1 MMDETERRD
10 DAELVAAVL
19 AGDREAFG
27 PLLARWQPSVLGLC
41 RRLLGP
47 GPLAQDVAQEAAVQ
61 AFLGLPRLADPAR
74 FGAWLRAIAANQ
86 ARMAL
91 RRRHRL
97 TLEGL
102 PPQVAEGLPG
112 GEAGPTPED
121 AWASREVHQ
130 AILAALQELRVATR
144 EAVVGFHLQGTSYQ
158 ELAELLGTPLST
170 VRGRLYHGRRQLRR
184 ALRPLA
190 EEVLMPTPTRREEQ
204 PMDTALLDAEVAFVG
219 RLAFSTDCVVMLQE
233 RHGPRRLALEP
244 VDATTGEAVDQLLQG
259 QQPLA
264 PTTHDLL
271 PRLVAALDGRVE
283 QVGIRRLV
291 GEALYA
297 DITLD
302 HGGRRREVEARPG
315 DAVALAL
322 LVGAPIRVAAAVM
335 EAAGFDPGDRQQ
347 QRLREELERL
357 RRRLAERVGPP
368 PPSPI
373 APPLPLDPQVRQQ
386 VEDCL
391 ERLWADLGGWLVL
404 LTHDRGRL
412 VAWAGPG
419 DPAAMARYCQARAD
433 RDADLTHLLLRE
445 VFPPDQVEAVVFRSV
460 ARLWRVEI
468 GIAAEDSEQERERF
482 AQRTDQAVGE
492 LETLLQAGTE
502 VIRPTPTASTPV
514 PHQAEPYGSGSYS
527 AWSGEGGLDA
537 ATGRRAAG

>member
-1 MMDETERRD
+1 MDGDRRT

-27 PLLARWQPSVLGLC
+27 PLLARWQPSVVGLC

-47 GPLAQDVAQEAAVQ
+47 GPLAEDVAQEAAVQ
-61 AFLGLPRLADPAR
+61 AFLGLARLADPAR
-74 FGAWLRAIAANQ
+74 FGAWLHAIAANQ

-102 PPQVAEGLPG
+102 PPHVAEGLPG

-130 AILAALQELRVATR
+130 AILAALQALPPATR
-144 EAVVGFHLQGTSYQ
+144 EAVVGFYLQGYSYQ
-158 ELAELLGTPLST
+158 ELAELLDLPLST
-170 VRGRLYHGRRQLRR
+170 VRGRLHHGRRRLRR

-190 EEVLMPTPTRREEQ
+190 DELLTLTPTQQEEHR
-204 PMDTALLDAEVAFVG
+204 MDTTALLDADVAFVG

-244 VDATTGEAVDQLLQG
+244 VDAVTGEVVERLHKR

-283 QVGIRRLV
+283 QVSIRRLV
-291 GEALYA
+291 GEAVYA

-302 HGGRRREVEARPG
+302 HDGRRRQVEARPG

-322 LVGAPIRVAAAVM
+322 LASAPIRVAAAVM

-347 QRLREELERL
+347 QRLREELELARL
-357 RRRLAERVGPP
+357 RRRVAERVGPP

-373 APPLPLDPQVRQQ
+373 APPPPLDPQVRQQ
-386 VEDCL
+386 VEDGL
-391 ERLWADLGGWLVL
+391 ERLRADLGGWLAL
-404 LTHDRGRL
+404 LTHDSGAL
-412 VAWAGPG
+412 VAWAGSG

-433 RDADLTHLLLRE
+433 RDPDLTHLLLRD
-445 VFPPDQVEAVVFRSV
+445 VYPPDQVEAVVVRSV
-460 ARLWRVEI
+460 ARLWRVEV
-468 GIAAEDSEQERERF
+468 GIAAEESEAERERF
-482 AQRTDQAVGE
+482 AHRTDQAVQE
-492 LETLLQAGTE
+492 LETLLQVSTAA
-502 VIRPTPTASTPV
+502 VRPSGPDEHSGPTAEMPTRRR
-514 PHQAEPYGSGSYS
+514 A
-527 AWSGEGGLDA
+527 GGL
-537 ATGRRAAG
+537 

>member
-1 MMDETERRD
+1 MDGDRRT

-27 PLLARWQPSVLGLC
+27 PLLACWQPSVLGLC

-74 FGAWLRAIAANQ
+74 FGAWLHAIAANQ

-91 RRRHRL
+91 RRRYRL

-102 PPQVAEGLPG
+102 PRHVAEGLPG

-121 AWASREVHQ
+121 AWASGEVHQ
-130 AILAALQELRVATR
+130 AILAALQELPPATR
-144 EAVVGFHLQGTSYQ
+144 EAVIGFYLQGYSYQ
-158 ELAELLGTPLST
+158 ELAELLGTSLST
-170 VRGRLYHGRRQLRR
+170 VRGRLYHGRRRLRR
-184 ALRPLA
+184 TLRPLA
-190 EEVLMPTPTRREEQ
+190 DEVLTPAPTRREEQ
-204 PMDTALLDAEVAFVG
+204 PMEPSALLDADVAFVG
-219 RLAFSTDCVVMLQE
+219 RLAFSTDGVVMLQE

-271 PRLVAALDGRVE
+271 PRLIAALDGRVD
-283 QVGIRRLV
+283 QVSIRRLV

-302 HGGRRREVEARPG
+302 RGGQRREVEARPG

-335 EAAGFDPGDRQQ
+335 DTAGFDPADRQQ
-347 QRLREELERL
+347 QQLREELELERL

-373 APPLPLDPQVRQQ
+373 TPPPPLDPQVRQQ

-391 ERLWADLGGWLVL
+391 AQ
-404 LTHDRGRL
+404 TAGRPWR
-412 VAWAGPG
+412 VAGAAHPTTAAPWSPGP
-419 DPAAMARYCQARAD
+419 ARAT
-433 RDADLTHLLLRE
+433 R
-445 VFPPDQVEAVVFRSV
+445 PPWPAT
-460 ARLWRVEI
+460 ARP
-468 GIAAEDSEQERERF
+468 GPTA
-482 AQRTDQAVGE
+482 
-492 LETLLQAGTE
+492 
-502 VIRPTPTASTPV
+502 TPT
-514 PHQAEPYGSGSYS
+514 
-527 AWSGEGGLDA
+527 
-537 ATGRRAAG
+537 

>member
-1 MMDETERRD
+1 
-10 DAELVAAVL
+10 
-19 AGDREAFG
+19 
-27 PLLARWQPSVLGLC
+27 
-41 RRLLGP
+41 
-47 GPLAQDVAQEAAVQ
+47 
-61 AFLGLPRLADPAR
+61 
-74 FGAWLRAIAANQ
+74 
-86 ARMAL
+86 MAL

-102 PPQVAEGLPG
+102 PPQVAEGLRG

-130 AILAALQELRVATR
+130 AILAALQELPAATR
-144 EAVVGFHLQGTSYQ
+144 EAVVGFYLHGYSYQ

-170 VRGRLYHGRRQLRR
+170 VRGRLHHGRRQLRR

-204 PMDTALLDAEVAFVG
+204 PMEPSALLDADVAFVG
-219 RLAFSTDCVVMLQE
+219 RLAFSSDCVVMLQE
-233 RHGPRRLALEP
+233 RYGPRRLALEP

-271 PRLVAALDGRVE
+271 PRLVTALDGRVA
-283 QVGIRRLV
+283 QISIRRLV

-297 DITLD
+297 DIILD
-302 HGGRRREVEARPG
+302 RGGQRREVEARPG

-322 LVGAPIRVAAAVM
+322 LVGAPIRVAAAVID
-335 EAAGFDPGDRQQ
+335 EAGFDPGDRQQ
-347 QRLREELERL
+347 QRLREELELERL

-373 APPLPLDPQVRQQ
+373 APPPPLDPQVRQE

-391 ERLWADLGGWLVL
+391 ERLRADLGGWLAL
-404 LTHDRGRL
+404 LTHDSGAL

-445 VFPPDQVEAVVFRSV
+445 VFPPDQVEAVVFRSI

-482 AQRTDQAVGE
+482 TQRTDQAVGE

-502 VIRPTPTASTPV
+502 VIRPTPTASTP
-514 PHQAEPYGSGSYS
+514 G
-527 AWSGEGGLDA
+527 
-537 ATGRRAAG
+537 ATPS